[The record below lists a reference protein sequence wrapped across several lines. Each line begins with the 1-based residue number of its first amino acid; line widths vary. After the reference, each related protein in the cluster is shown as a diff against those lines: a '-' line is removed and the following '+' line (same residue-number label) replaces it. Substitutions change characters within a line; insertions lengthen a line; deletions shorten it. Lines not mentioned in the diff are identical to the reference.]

1 MSGGIGMRMKVKCG
15 NEDCRTE
22 FFVDSA
28 EPVWTCTECG
38 REITNRNY
46 PFLTAKLMQA
56 RIDGPKADW
65 KAAYQNLL
73 EMARKEINTRTEGGK
88 RSIDLSFLDA
98 AGKELKVKKRS
109 NDEWRRLHDELLERS
124 RRAVLELEA

>member
-1 MSGGIGMRMKVKCG
+1 MRMKVKCG

-56 RIDGPKADW
+56 RIDGPRADW
-65 KAAYQNLL
+65 NKAFSDLIEL
-73 EMARKEINTRTEGGK
+73 SKKEIAARTEGGK
-88 RSIDLSFLDA
+88 KVADLSFLDEA
-98 AGKELKVKKRS
+98 VKNLKGKKRT
-109 NDEWRRLHDELLERS
+109 NDEWKKLHDALLERS
-124 RRAVLELEA
+124 RQAVLALEA